1 MPRKVRDLIMELK
14 NAGFTDRGGK
24 GSHRNFTHPNVLK
37 PVTVSGNMGDD
48 ALHYQERSIRLAIQ
62 ESRK

>member
-1 MPRKVRDLIMELK
+1 MELK
-14 NAGFTDRGGK
+14 NAGFVDRGGK
-24 GSHRNFTHPNVLK
+24 GSHRNFTHPNVHK

-48 ALHYQERSIRLAIQ
+48 ALRYQERSIRLAIQ